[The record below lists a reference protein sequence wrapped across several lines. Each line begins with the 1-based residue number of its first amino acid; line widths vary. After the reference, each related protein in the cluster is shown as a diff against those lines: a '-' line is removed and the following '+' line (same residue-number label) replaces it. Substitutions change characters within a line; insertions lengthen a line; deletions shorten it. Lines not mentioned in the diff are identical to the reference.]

1 MSKNQRAFQQEPWK
15 FEGFAFPTTT
25 PVPDQLFDELLYHLS
40 PTEIVV
46 LLYIIRRT
54 FGFKKRS
61 DNISLKQLCEGITTS
76 DGKVLDQGTGLSK
89 ATVARAL
96 NSLEDKNVIN
106 RIRRSSRKKG
116 DQPTTF
122 ELNFLMPVSQIETPR
137 VSSARHPVSHPRDT
151 QQTVKQQTDSVVVNG
166 LIERGITKKVARQ
179 LAAEYAAEHIIYKM
193 EFFDALVET
202 ESGLISRNPAGYL
215 LKAIT
220 EDYQAPKWFKSKA
233 EREAQA
239 EENERIRMEI
249 DAQRKEEERQLEKE
263 KQRVVEKYDIEPELV
278 ATWDDAL
285 AELRGAFSRPYY
297 EKWLQRSHLLSVGG
311 QVAKIGVQT
320 DEAQAW
326 LNDRARAVVSRVLTG
341 LLGENADVEFE
352 TIELEDGG

>member
-1 MSKNQRAFQQEPWK
+1 MSKNQDTSQQEAWK

-54 FGFKKRS
+54 FGFKKPS
-61 DNISLKQLCEGITTS
+61 DNISLKQLCEGITTM
-76 DGKVLDQGTGLSK
+76 DGKVLDRGTGLSK

-96 NSLEDKNVIN
+96 NSLEDKNVIK

-122 ELNFLMPVSQIETPR
+122 ELNFLIPVSQTETPP
-137 VSSARHPVSHPRDT
+137 VSPARHPVSHPRDT
-151 QQTVKQQTDSVVVNG
+151 QETVKQQTDSVVVNG

-179 LAAEYAAEHIIYKM
+179 LVEEYAAERITYKI

-233 EREAQA
+233 EREIEA
-239 EENERIRMEI
+239 EENEQIRMEI
-249 DAQRKEEERQLEKE
+249 DAQRKEEEQQLEKE
-263 KQRVVEKYDIEPELV
+263 KRRVVETYEIEPEV
-278 ATWDDAL
+278 MATWDEAL
-285 AELRGAFSRPYY
+285 AELRNTFSRRYY
-297 EKWLQRSHLLSVGG
+297 AHWLEKSYLLSIDHD
-311 QVAKIGVQT
+311 VAKIGVQSN
-320 DEAQAW
+320 EAQAW
-326 LNDRARAVVSRVLTG
+326 LNDRARSVVSRVLTG
-341 LLGENADVEFE
+341 LLGESTDVQFE
-352 TIELEDGG
+352 IIELGEDA